1 MPQRD
6 HSGDRTETGEKLKP
20 DDAFCFV
27 QERQTICASHL
38 ARKSGQLA
46 GRIKMQ
52 ERCDQIDA
60 GKFCVDSR
68 DDFARDFHSDC
79 GGIFQRATVSE
90 TV

>member
-6 HSGDRTETGEKLKP
+6 HNGDRAETGEKLKP

-38 ARKSGQLA
+38 ARKSGQLT
-46 GRIKMQ
+46 GRI
-52 ERCDQIDA
+52 EVEEWGDQIDT
-60 GKFCVDSR
+60 GKFCADR
-68 DDFARDFHSDC
+68 RNDLARDFHSDC
-79 GGIFQRATVSE
+79 ADIFQRATVSE